1 MAYLWVSARVE
12 TVGPESVRRQRYSVR
27 CRSAFDPRTSG
38 RRGSRK
44 MPPWRCSATM
54 SRPPCE
60 AAATVPPHRCSLCR
74 CSGTGCTGCVTA
86 HHPRFLKILKIGQ
99 NLTELGTIINEPL
112 EHSIFDSFPRPCSG
126 TREEGAH
133 QCLHFLQSRLQ
144 PAVFKRPPP
153 ICDAKPTTPTH
164 HCRPSRSF
172 WPRRRLQHTC
182 AAIFWGKKYMPYLFP
197 PCFLKES
204 NIYAPAPYSPGAHEQ
219 RRQPWAKRR
228 AAAKK
233 NLFILLS

>member
-1 MAYLWVSARVE
+1 MLCYHVEAALW
-12 TVGPESVRRQRYSVR
+12 
-27 CRSAFDPRTSG
+27 G
-38 RRGSRK
+38 RR
-44 MPPWRCSATM
+44 RCATA
-54 SRPPCE
+54 SLL
-60 AAATVPPHRCSLCR
+60 TLQVLWNWVHRVR
-74 CSGTGCTGCVTA
+74 NCTSPTI
-86 HHPRFLKILKIGQ
+86 LKILKIRQ
-99 NLTELGTIINEPL
+99 NLTELGTIINKRFA
-112 EHSIFDSFPRPCSG
+112 HSIFGSFHHPCSG